1 MDARGWDVCD
11 VILVTG
17 DAYIDHPSFG
27 TALIGRFLE
36 SLGYRVGII
45 ARPDYTSVEAF
56 QVLGAPRLF
65 WGVSAGNLD
74 SNLARLTVMR
84 KIRRDDPYAPGGVA
98 GGRPANASIVYTSK
112 VRQAAKGV
120 PVILGGLEASLRRWA
135 YYDYWT
141 DKVRRSILPDAKA
154 DLIAYGMAE
163 RSVAEI
169 AARLRDGRDLQGIP
183 GTAEMVSQID
193 PVSGWFELPAYE
205 EVAAPTEEGRTA
217 YARMAREI
225 HQRTG
230 TSDTLIQKHGSR
242 WVVVHPPSA
251 PLSSRDLD
259 NLYALPFTRRPHPAY
274 AKNRIPAYDMIRDS
288 ITTHRGCY
296 GGCAFCAIGA
306 HQGKAIISRST
317 PAILDEIRRCSKS
330 PDFHGTISDLG
341 GPTANMYGT
350 SCGRRE
356 GPCSR
361 ASCLYPEVCASLK
374 ADQRPARELLVA
386 ARQLPGIR
394 HLFVTSGIRFDLL
407 EGVGGVEYFEELVR
421 HHICGRLKI
430 APEHA
435 VPQVLA
441 AMRKPPPEKYRRFVE
456 QWTALQKRHARHD
469 QLNEYY
475 ISGHPGCSL
484 ADMIELARL
493 LKRMGIRPEQV
504 QDFYPVPLSLAG
516 AMYYTGQD
524 PLTGVPVPVA
534 RTDREKAL
542 QRAILLCHLP
552 EFQAKAREALREAG
566 RTDLIGRGPE
576 ALVPPGMAWGQVICS
591 EVGPSRRDGREWP
604 GDR

>member
-1 MDARGWDVCD
+1 MTRAEMDALGWDVCD

-17 DAYIDHPSFG
+17 DAYVDHPAFG
-27 TALIGRFLE
+27 PALIGRFLE
-36 SLGYRVGII
+36 SLGYRVGVI
-45 ARPDYTSVEAF
+45 ARPDYTSVDAF

-98 GGRPANASIVYTSK
+98 GGRPANASIVYTSR

-141 DKVRRSILPDAKA
+141 DAVRRSILPDSKA

-169 AARLRDGRDLQGIP
+169 ASRLRDKRDLHGIP
-183 GTAEMVSQID
+183 GTVEMVSQVD
-193 PVSGWFELPAYE
+193 PAAGWFELPAFE
-205 EVAAPTEEGRTA
+205 EVATPTEEGRSS
-217 YARMAREI
+217 YARMVLEI
-225 HQRTG
+225 HRRTG
-230 TSDTLIQKHGSR
+230 SQETLVQKHGAR
-242 WVVVHPPSA
+242 WVVVHPPSV
-251 PLSSRDLD
+251 PLTPAALD
-259 NLYALPFTRRPHPAY
+259 SLYSLPFTRQPHPAY
-274 AKNRIPAYDMIRDS
+274 GKNRIPAYDMIRDS

-306 HQGKAIISRST
+306 HQGKAIVSRSAA
-317 PAILDEIRRCSKS
+317 AILDEIRSCAAMT
-330 PDFHGTISDLG
+330 DFHGTISDLG

-350 SCGRRE
+350 SCKRPE
-356 GPCSR
+356 GPCAR
-361 ASCLYPEVCASLK
+361 TSCLYPEVCASLH
-374 ADQRPARELLVA
+374 ADQRSARDLLMA
-386 ARQLPGIR
+386 ARKLPGIR
-394 HLFVTSGIRFDLL
+394 HVFITSGIRFDLL
-407 EGVGGVEYFEELVR
+407 EATGGAEYFDELVR

-430 APEHA
+430 APEHG
-435 VPQVLA
+435 VPKVLA

-456 QWTALQKRHARHD
+456 QWTALQRRHARHD

-484 ADMIELARL
+484 ADMIELARM
-493 LKRMGIRPEQV
+493 LKRMGIQPEQV
-504 QDFYPVPLSLAG
+504 QDFYPVPLSLAT

-524 PLTGVPVPVA
+524 PLTGEPVAVA

-542 QRAILLCHLP
+542 QRALLLCHLP
-552 EFQAKAREALREAG
+552 EYHAKAREALREAG

-576 ALVPPGMAWGQVICS
+576 VLVPPAL
-591 EVGPSRRDGREWP
+591 P
-604 GDR
+604 